1 MVVYMDKDLGKR
13 FEVSTLQDVTYE
25 SSPLDQ
31 DFGGFIGIVSLI
43 HTKYSK
49 TVKYYYNFKYTLKCT
64 VFL

>member
-49 TVKYYYNFKYTLKCT
+49 TVKYYYNF
-64 VFL
+64 